1 MPYTSM
7 ADEDAEGE
15 PWCEPT
21 APFASMAM
29 NGQSD
34 DAVQR
39 SHGDEPGSVD
49 LTTGM
54 VEDDWMQSAMM
65 DFGQV
70 TDFPGAHHWGDMLEF
85 DLDNMGMD
93 MNVDLGMEMMD
104 QLDNGHLPIDMI
116 HLPSADPH
124 VVPQAPIE
132 AEGGLGDSGLANRDI
147 DAIADAGNDA
157 AKVTQS
163 TAATASDS
171 HVPSAQSKSDIE
183 MQARTLSDKTRP
195 SPRSTAATGWPDSS
209 KHTTTTAEDG
219 PQSGHL
225 AGSPLLAIITRA
237 LSQMNCY
244 EDAGPDMN
252 NNTSWPMGS
261 QGMIGM
267 PPAMPAC

>member
-1 MPYTSM
+1 M
-7 ADEDAEGE
+7 AV
-15 PWCEPT
+15 
-21 APFASMAM
+21 

-34 DAVQR
+34 DGVQR
-39 SHGDEPGSVD
+39 SHGDELGSVD
-49 LTTGM
+49 LATTM
-54 VEDDWMQSAMM
+54 AEDDWMQSAMM

-70 TDFPGAHHWGDMLEF
+70 TVFPGAHHWGDMLEF

-104 QLDNGHLPIDMI
+104 QFDNGHLPIDMI

-132 AEGGLGDSGLANRDI
+132 AEGGLGDGGLASLNT

-163 TAATASDS
+163 TAATLASDS
-171 HVPSAQSKSDIE
+171 HVPSAQSNSAIE
-183 MQARTLSDKTRP
+183 MQARTPSDETRP
-195 SPRSTAATGWPDSS
+195 SRRSTAATGCPDSS

-261 QGMIGM
+261 QGMVGT
-267 PPAMPAC
+267 PLAMPVC